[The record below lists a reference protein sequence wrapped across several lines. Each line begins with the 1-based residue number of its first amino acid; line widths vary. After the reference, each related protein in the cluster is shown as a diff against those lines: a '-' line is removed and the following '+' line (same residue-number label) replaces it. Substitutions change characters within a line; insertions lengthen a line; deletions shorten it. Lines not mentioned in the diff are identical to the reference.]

1 MTDGRNK
8 TKGNAMSEKTNILF
22 IQVDQLMAETLRT
35 YGDSVCHAPN
45 LDLLAARGAVFE
57 RAYCNFPLCAPS
69 RFSMATGRLCSKIG
83 AYDNA
88 ADMPASIPTYAHYL
102 RHAGYRTALSGKMH
116 FIGPDQFHGFE
127 RRLTPDV
134 YPADFSW
141 VPREGGMKKSE
152 TNDTRGVTVSGVAER
167 TVQIDYD
174 DRVTFE
180 AIQYLYDVAR
190 DTEDTRPFFLQ
201 VSWTHPHDPYLC
213 RPDYWALY
221 DGKDIPM
228 PRTGAL
234 PEAEH
239 DAHSVRLLE
248 NFSLLGVEF
257 PHDDIMRARR
267 AYYGSISYIDAML
280 GKLLE
285 VLDATGQAGN
295 TAIVF
300 TSDHGEMLG
309 ERGMWFKKH
318 FFEPSLRVPLMIA
331 MPGKSPKR
339 VAGLASLVDLLP
351 TFMGLAE
358 GPGWSCPVEDLDGI
372 DLTPYLDDVEISPD
386 RAVYAEYLAEATPA
400 PITMIRRG
408 KLKYLHSETDPA
420 LLFDIEADPDER
432 TNLANDPEY
441 SEIVSRLAAETRQ
454 KWDSGALWQDIGES
468 RRRRILI
475 QASNKQGAAQ
485 SWNHGEEHGDK
496 VLWYRGHEGY
506 NEWAFQYMAPR
517 TKT

>member
-1 MTDGRNK
+1 
-8 TKGNAMSEKTNILF
+8 MSEKTNILF
-22 IQVDQLMAETLRT
+22 IQVDQLMAETLRM

-141 VPREGGMKKSE
+141 VPREGGIKKGE

-180 AIQYLYDVAR
+180 AAQYLYDVAR

-213 RPDYWALY
+213 HPDYWALY
-221 DGKDIPM
+221 EGKDIPL

-234 PEAEH
+234 AEAEH

-248 NFSLLGVEF
+248 SFSLLGVEF
-257 PHDDIMRARR
+257 PRDDIMRARR
-267 AYYGSISYIDAML
+267 AYYGSISYIDEML
-280 GKLLE
+280 GRLLD
-285 VLDATGQAGN
+285 VLDATGQADN

-318 FFEPSLRVPLMIA
+318 FFEPSLRVPLIIA
-331 MPGKSPKR
+331 MPGKGPKR

-351 TFMGLAE
+351 TFMGFAE
-358 GPGWSCPVEDLDGI
+358 GSGWTCPVEDLDGI

-386 RAVYAEYLAEATPA
+386 RAVYAEYLAEVTPA

-408 KLKYLHSETDPA
+408 RLKYLHSETDPA

-432 TNLANDPEY
+432 TNLANDPDY
-441 SEIVSRLAAETRQ
+441 TEIVSRLAAETRQ
-454 KWDSGALWQDIGES
+454 KWDSGALWRDIGES

-475 QASNKQGAAQ
+475 QASNKQGAPQ

-506 NEWAFQYMAPR
+506 NEWAFQYMAAR
-517 TKT
+517 TKG